1 MRRLNLI
8 ESSDCLYCIKLNV
21 LKDEMH
27 NPTTDLLKRQDD
39 FCHFAASAESEK
51 NHTFFVYVQNNNI

>member
-21 LKDEMH
+21 LKDEMP
-27 NPTTDLLKRQDD
+27 NPTTDLLKRQDE
-39 FCHFAASAESEK
+39 FCHICS
-51 NHTFFVYVQNNNI
+51 QR

>member
-39 FCHFAASAESEK
+39 FCHICS
-51 NHTFFVYVQNNNI
+51 QR